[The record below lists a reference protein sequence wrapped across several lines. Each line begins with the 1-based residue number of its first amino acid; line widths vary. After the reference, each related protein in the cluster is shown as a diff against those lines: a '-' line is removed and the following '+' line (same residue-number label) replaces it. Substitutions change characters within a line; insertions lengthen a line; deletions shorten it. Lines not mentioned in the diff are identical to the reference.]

1 MPIALEKAGVKK
13 EDIALWEFN
22 EAFSVVGVGAEKIL
36 GLDRSKVN
44 VRGGAV
50 ALGHVSANSLYPSL
64 APCVMLL
71 LWPLASHVMPAGHV
85 IYQ

>member
-22 EAFSVVGVGAEKIL
+22 EAVSVVAVGAEKIL

-50 ALGHVSANSLYPSL
+50 ALGHVRSYLSLLFSSL
-64 APCVMLL
+64 A
-71 LWPLASHVMPAGHV
+71 AHHT
-85 IYQ
+85 

>member
-1 MPIALEKAGVKK
+1 VPIALEKAGVKK

-50 ALGHVSANSLYPSL
+50 ALGHVCAQFL
-64 APCVMLL
+64 
-71 LWPLASHVMPAGHV
+71 
-85 IYQ
+85 